1 MNVVEF
7 FASRPRLA
15 SVAALAVL
23 IAGAISVPL
32 LPVALYPTLARP
44 AISVTCN
51 YPGASAVELMNT
63 VAGPME
69 EKVNGVEGMDY
80 MTSSC
85 YDNGAYSL
93 TVNFEVGYDRDTA
106 LMKVQSK
113 VQQAMSLLPQ
123 EVKNTGV
130 TVESGTTEEL
140 GILTLR
146 SRDGKLSHDQVADY
160 VFGVVNPAVLRVAGV
175 GKSTVKDDKLAVRVW
190 MKPEMLAA
198 RGLNTE
204 DVVAA
209 VKAQNV
215 QASLGTLGSR
225 PSEDSGGRVLTLIS
239 KGRLS
244 SPEEFGEIIVATDPQ
259 GGLVRLRDV
268 AEIGMGPQGYS
279 YSSLYGET
287 PSVYIV
293 LYLLPG
299 ANPLTAM
306 AEVKAELRKLEPFF
320 PADLAWDMSYDSTD
334 YIYAALRGAATAAAF
349 ALLAMFAALW
359 IALRSLRA
367 ALLAAASVAVP
378 ACASA
383 AVLLAAGG
391 QVNVLGIY
399 AFAVTL
405 AFASGL
411 SAWSV
416 IRVRTGR
423 LPGREQLAAAAMVVA
438 AAIPLALM
446 DGVQGA
452 LFRQF
457 SIVLAVM
464 APASVFTST
473 LLVPVAARRLLRPQV
488 AAAATGASLPDAP
501 QSDWRGGLAAP
512 VAAILVVLAGLAA
525 YVVYRSLPKTFVP
538 GEDMGYLYVDCK
550 LAEGTPMEATADVM
564 RRIYRDVSSMP
575 GVAKAVTLLGDSTL
589 NGSGENLSKMLVVL
603 KDWRE
608 RGAGE
613 STQQIT
619 KRIQELADDIP
630 EAEIFA
636 LRMPPVKGIGNQGG
650 LTVRFQPIS
659 DNDPVKFSRETLRM
673 LGELRKSPLVES
685 VNGGFYVDTPHL
697 RIRVDR
703 AKCELMKVPMSSIF
717 TVLQH
722 NLGSIY
728 VNDVNLGTQ
737 VNRVTAMSEWSGRAS
752 AEDIRG
758 LYVRSKTG
766 EMVPLDTLVT
776 WSEELGPHACYR
788 CNQFLYCTEQFL
800 PKPGVSESEAIAE
813 VRRICREKL
822 SPGFLND
829 WLGLT
834 YESMKSRG
842 DEGLLF
848 ALSLVLAYLVAVA
861 FRESWRRALCDFAPS
876 VAAVLGALLA
886 LWATGVQFSAYSR
899 YALSMLAPL
908 ATAMS
913 FVADGRPRARYLL
926 PLLGALAMLPLCL
939 AAGAG
944 AVGARTFAVALAGG
958 FSAYALVVFR
968 RPRRMKVVNR
978 IEGSKL
984 IDTGTTSEARLGAI

>member
-1 MNVVEF
+1 MRSVEF

-15 SVAALAVL
+15 SVIALALLLV
-23 IAGAISVPL
+23 GAISAPL
-32 LPVALYPTLARP
+32 LPVALFPTLARP
-44 AISVTCN
+44 AISVSCN

-93 TVNFEVGYDRDTA
+93 TVYFDVGYDRDIA

-140 GILTLR
+140 GILTVR
-146 SRDGKLSHDQVADY
+146 SKDGKLTHDQVADY

-209 VKAQNV
+209 IKAQNV
-215 QASLGTLGSR
+215 QASLGTLGSC
-225 PSEDSGGRVLTLIS
+225 PSEDAGARVLTLIS

-244 SPEEFGEIIVATDPQ
+244 SPDEFGEIIVATDSQ
-259 GGLVRLRDV
+259 GGLVRLKDV
-268 AEIGMGPQGYS
+268 ADIGMGPQGYL

-287 PSVYIV
+287 PSVYTI

-306 AEVKAELRKLEPFF
+306 EEVKAELRKLEPFF
-320 PADLAWDMSYDSTD
+320 PADLTWDMSYDSTD
-334 YIYAALRGAATAAAF
+334 YIYAALRGAATAVVL
-349 ALLAMFAALW
+349 ALLVVFAALW

-367 ALLAAASVAVP
+367 ALLAAASVIVP
-378 ACASA
+378 ASVAA
-383 AVLLAAGG
+383 AVLLAGGG
-391 QVNVLGIY
+391 QINVLGMY
-399 AFAVTL
+399 AVIASL
-405 AFASGL
+405 AFAAGL
-411 SAWSV
+411 SAWS
-416 IRVRTGR
+416 IARVRAGL
-423 LPGREQLAAAAMVVA
+423 LPGREQLAAAAMIAA
-438 AAIPLALM
+438 AAIPLAFM
-446 DGVQGA
+446 DGVQGV

-457 SIVLAVM
+457 SMVLAVM
-464 APASVFTST
+464 APASAFTSM
-473 LLVPVAARRLLRPQV
+473 LLVPAAARSILAVAGRPPYPTEPHPV
-488 AAAATGASLPDAP
+488 GRGVLTAP
-501 QSDWRGGLAAP
+501 F
-512 VAAILVVLAGLAA
+512 AAILFVFAGLAA
-525 YVVYRSLPKTFVP
+525 YVLYRNLPKTFVP
-538 GEDMGYLYVDCK
+538 GEDMGYLYIDCK
-550 LAEGTPMEATADVM
+550 MTEGTPMEATADVM
-564 RRIYRDVSSMP
+564 RRIYRDISPMP
-575 GVAKAVTLLGDSTL
+575 GVAKTVTLLGDSTL
-589 NGSGENLSKMLVVL
+589 NGNGENLSKILVVL

-608 RGAGE
+608 RGADE
-613 STQQIT
+613 STEQIT
-619 KRIQELADDIP
+619 KKMQALADEIP
-630 EAEIFA
+630 EAEIFV
-636 LRMPPVKGIGNQGG
+636 LKMSPVKGIGIQSG

-659 DNDPVKFSRETLRM
+659 DNDPMKFSRETLRM

-685 VNGGFYVDTPHL
+685 VNGGFYIDTPHL
-697 RIRVDR
+697 RIKVDR
-703 AKCELMKVPMSSIF
+703 AKCELMKVPMSSIY

-737 VNRVTAMSEWSGRAS
+737 VNRVTAMSEWSGRARP
-752 AEDIRG
+752 ENIRG

-766 EMVPLDTLVT
+766 AMVPLDTLVT

-788 CNQFLYCTEQFL
+788 YNQFLYCTEQFM

-813 VRRICREKL
+813 VLRICREKL
-822 SPGFLND
+822 SPGFMNG
-829 WLGLT
+829 WTGLV

-842 DEGLLF
+842 DEGILF
-848 ALSLVLAYLVAVA
+848 ALSLVLAYLVAVGC
-861 FRESWRRALCDFAPS
+861 RESWRRAFRDFLPS

-886 LWATGVQFSAYSR
+886 HWATGVPFSAYSR
-899 YALSMLAPL
+899 YALAMLAPF

-913 FVADGRPRARYLL
+913 FAADGCPRARPLL
-926 PLLGALAMLPLCL
+926 PLLGALAMLPLSL
-939 AAGAG
+939 VGGAG
-944 AVGARTFAVALAGG
+944 AVGAHTFAVAIAGG
-958 FSAYALVVFR
+958 FFAYSLVLFGWCA
-968 RPRRMKVVNR
+968 VVR
-978 IEGSKL
+978 TGVGSDPYDK
-984 IDTGTTSEARLGAI
+984 IPS

>member
-1 MNVVEF
+1 MKVVEF
-7 FASRPRLA
+7 FASRTRLA
-15 SVAALAVL
+15 SVAALSTLLV
-23 IAGAISVPL
+23 GAMSAPL
-32 LPVALYPTLARP
+32 LPLALYPTLARP
-44 AISVTCN
+44 SISVSCN

-146 SRDGKLSHDQVADY
+146 SRDGRLSHDQVADY
-160 VFGVVNPAVLRVAGV
+160 VFGVVNPAILRVAGV
-175 GKSTVKDDKLAVRVW
+175 GKSIVKDDKLAVRVW

-209 VKAQNV
+209 IKAQNV
-215 QASLGTLGSR
+215 QASLGALGTR
-225 PSEDSGGRVLTLIS
+225 PSEAAGARVLTLIS
-239 KGRLS
+239 RGRLS
-244 SPEEFGEIIVATDPQ
+244 SPDEFGEIIVATDSQ
-259 GGLVRLRDV
+259 GGLVRLKDI
-268 AEIGMGPQGYS
+268 ADIGMGPQGYS

-306 AEVKAELRKLEPFF
+306 NEVKAELRKLEPFF

-334 YIYAALRGAATAAAF
+334 YIYAALRGAATAAA
-349 ALLAMFAALW
+349 LAMLIAFAALW
-359 IALRSLRA
+359 AALRSLRS
-367 ALLAAASVAVP
+367 ALLSAASVAVP
-378 ACASA
+378 ASA
-383 AVLLAAGG
+383 AAAALLATGG
-391 QVNVLGIY
+391 QVNVIGLY
-399 AFAVTL
+399 AFIASL
-405 AFASGL
+405 AFAAGL
-411 SAWSV
+411 SAWSIV
-416 IRVRTGR
+416 RVRAGR
-423 LPGREQLAAAAMVVA
+423 LPGKEQLAAAAMVAV

-457 SIVLAVM
+457 SAVIAVM
-464 APASVFTST
+464 APAAAFTSM
-473 LLVPVAARRLLRPQV
+473 LLVPAAARWMCRSEIGGGSSGARAQPPAARGAARVRV
-488 AAAATGASLPDAP
+488 AP
-501 QSDWRGGLAAP
+501 LAA
-512 VAAILVVLAGLAA
+512 VLAVLAGLAA
-525 YVVYRSLPKTFVP
+525 YVLYRSLPKTFVP
-538 GEDMGYLYVDCK
+538 GEDMGYLYIDCK
-550 LAEGTPMEATADVM
+550 LAEGTPMKETAGVM
-564 RRIYRDVSSMP
+564 RRICREVSSMP
-575 GVAKAVTLLGDSTL
+575 GVAKAVTLLGDSAL

-608 RGAGE
+608 RGADA
-613 STQQIT
+613 STHLIT
-619 KRIQELADDIP
+619 KKIQALADDIP

-636 LRMPPVKGIGNQGG
+636 LKMPPVKGIGSQGG

-659 DNDPVKFSRETLRM
+659 DNDPVKFSNEVLRM
-673 LGELRKSPLVES
+673 LGELRKSPLAES

-697 RIRVDR
+697 RIKVDR
-703 AKCELMKVPMSSIF
+703 AKCELMKVPMSSIY

-737 VNRVTAMSEWSGRAS
+737 VNRVTAMSEWRGRARP
-752 AEDIRG
+752 EDIRG
-758 LYVRSKTG
+758 LYVRSRTG
-766 EMVPLDTLVT
+766 AMIPLDTLVT

-822 SPGFLND
+822 SPGFMND

-842 DEGLLF
+842 DEGVLF
-848 ALSLVLAYLVAVA
+848 ALSLLLAYLVAVGC
-861 FRESWRRALCDFAPS
+861 RESWRRAFRDFLPS
-876 VAAVLGALLA
+876 MAAVLGALAA

-899 YALSMLAPL
+899 YALAMLAPL
-908 ATAMS
+908 TTAMS
-913 FVADGRPRARYLL
+913 FAADGRPRSMWPL
-926 PLLGALAMLPLCL
+926 PLLGALTMLPL
-939 AAGAG
+939 AFAGGAG
-944 AVGARTFAVALAGG
+944 AVGARTFAVTLVGG
-958 FSAYALVVFR
+958 FSSYSLAMAFGGAPWR
-968 RPRRMKVVNR
+968 
-978 IEGSKL
+978 E
-984 IDTGTTSEARLGAI
+984 RL